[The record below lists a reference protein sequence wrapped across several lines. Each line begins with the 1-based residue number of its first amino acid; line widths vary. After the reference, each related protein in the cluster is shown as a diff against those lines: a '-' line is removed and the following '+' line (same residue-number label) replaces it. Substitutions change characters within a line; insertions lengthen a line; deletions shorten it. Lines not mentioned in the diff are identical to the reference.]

1 MSRSTSPS
9 KPTPDPAEVSSQDSW
24 WLFRNEQSALA
35 DLQPEERRNRKA
47 SPSGC
52 WPSPP
57 PWRRFDRQAEASPA
71 ADQLGMDA
79 EYWRKLDKMAA
90 SNERDLRRG
99 RTFRL
104 PRGDDNTTLTPRA
117 ERILL
122 AVNAAIHLRRPLLVT
137 GLPGS
142 GKTSL
147 AYAIAHELG
156 LGPVLV
162 WAITPRSRLLEDG
175 LYRYDAL
182 ARLQQADLNRSAWQP
197 PATAGSQESDPKS
210 ALKPPPID
218 PFLRLGPVGT
228 AFLPSRWPR
237 VLLIDE
243 IDKGDLQLPNE
254 LLHLFEEGRYEIS
267 ELTRARLEQDQPFHE
282 IRTAD
287 ACQLEPSQPEASQL
301 EASQPEASQPE
312 ASQADRPEKPL
323 EAKLRSGFVACRE
336 FPIVVMTSNREREFA
351 PAFHRR
357 CIRLTMPPPDEHA
370 LTPIVEAHFADEPPG
385 QQPKGEALQQAIRQ
399 FLGLGASDGEAP
411 DPAGSPEISDRAVD
425 QLLNS
430 LFLLTRENK
439 DAPTANQRQ
448 ELLRILHRNLSD
460 SGDDP
465 EASG

>member
-1 MSRSTSPS
+1 
-9 KPTPDPAEVSSQDSW
+9 
-24 WLFRNEQSALA
+24 
-35 DLQPEERRNRKA
+35 
-47 SPSGC
+47 
-52 WPSPP
+52 
-57 PWRRFDRQAEASPA
+57 
-71 ADQLGMDA
+71 
-79 EYWRKLDKMAA
+79 
-90 SNERDLRRG
+90 
-99 RTFRL
+99 
-104 PRGDDNTTLTPRA
+104 
-117 ERILL
+117 
-122 AVNAAIHLRRPLLVT
+122 
-137 GLPGS
+137 
-142 GKTSL
+142 
-147 AYAIAHELG
+147 
-156 LGPVLV
+156 
-162 WAITPRSRLLEDG
+162 
-175 LYRYDAL
+175 
-182 ARLQQADLNRSAWQP
+182 
-197 PATAGSQESDPKS
+197 
-210 ALKPPPID
+210 
-218 PFLRLGPVGT
+218 
-228 AFLPSRWPR
+228 

-267 ELTRARLEQDQPFHE
+267 ELTRARLEQDQPFHS

-287 ACQLEPSQPEASQL
+287 ACQPEASQT
-301 EASQPEASQPE
+301 E
-312 ASQADRPEKPL
+312 ASQADRQEKPL

-399 FLGLGASDGEAP
+399 FLGLGASDGEAS